1 VAERLVLPMRFV
13 THEGNAVF
21 CYADAASFKEGE
33 RFVELLEASYFDFS
47 NRCWTENETISQ
59 VRT

>member
-1 VAERLVLPMRFV
+1 MRFV
-13 THEGNAVF
+13 KHEGNAVF